1 MCMGM
6 MNYRES
12 EDNLTLITCKGCNRT
27 WQTTESAAEQ
37 FEEQYNSLCNAC
49 RNKSKETVSL
59 LKRKTNFD
67 NIGNMNINELA
78 EKLAI
83 IEAHAVCVYVS
94 MDGAEYTR
102 LKSERKKQWLEW
114 LVREAK
120 E

>member
-27 WQTTESAAEQ
+27 WQVTESAAEQ
-37 FEEQYNSLCNAC
+37 FKEQYDSLCNAC

-59 LKRKTNFD
+59 LKPYTNF
-67 NIGNMNINELA
+67 
-78 EKLAI
+78 EKIKAMSLDEMVIAI
-83 IEAHAVCVYVS
+83 INKCGKCCPLSDDCQVTHYDEC
-94 MDGAEYTR
+94 D
-102 LKSERKKQWLEW
+102 LKLRQWLES
-114 LVREAK
+114 EA